1 MTKARR
7 QFRTDKNIFLSHF
20 LLFCVFCV
28 KCCCFSP
35 FDFGYGENKVMKIDC
50 KIDIKGHEK
59 VAILSIYVMLHY
71 RSTSV

>member
-1 MTKARR
+1 MTKAGRK
-7 QFRTDKNIFLSHF
+7 FHTDKNIFLSH
-20 LLFCVFCV
+20 LLLLCVFFCVY
-28 KCCCFSP
+28 CFSQ

-71 RSTSV
+71 RSPRV